1 MRFPELKDCTKEPSF
16 HARCTALQRP
26 RALAP
31 AGGRSPRLGRAD
43 EHRADQEAD
52 AQDRRRL
59 RRSCRQRGYVLH
71 RPAFRQT
78 PHQRD
83 EGELTL
89 QQCRLLALANSL
101 MRLRGWPVAGIGSAE
116 GFSAAISE
124 SCGGQRG
131 GQGATAIYILD
142 TMTNNG
148 YEF

>member
-1 MRFPELKDCTKEPSF
+1 MSEP
-16 HARCTALQRP
+16 CLQGP
-26 RALAP
+26 RIVPVIGQLEA
-31 AGGRSPRLGRAD
+31 AGVAQHVRS
-43 EHRADQEAD
+43 
-52 AQDRRRL
+52 RRRL

-148 YEF
+148 YEFAHCPVPQQMDAIGTRLSD